1 MFIDPETLK
10 PYLPSPAY
18 FLCCFD
24 VYDREETLGEEL
36 EKYNPNV
43 AADRREL
50 ILRYCMP
57 MKRSYRQKFLLVQ
70 CLEFALEEK
79 GYDFKSLFQYDP
91 EAYSS
96 FPDGWDEMDDSR
108 IFFEDI
114 YRLAMI
120 EWAEDLRKA
129 SLEDQATW

>member
-70 CLEFALEEK
+70 CLEFSLEEK

>member
-1 MFIDPETLK
+1 MLIDPETSK

-36 EKYNPNV
+36 EKYNPN
-43 AADRREL
+43 AAVDRERL
-50 ILRYCMP
+50 ILKYCMP
-57 MKRSYRQKFLLVQ
+57 MKRSYRQKFLLVE
-70 CLEFALEEK
+70 CLKLALLEED
-79 GYDFKSLFQYDP
+79 YDFQSLFKYDP

-96 FPDGWDEMDDSR
+96 FPDGWDEMDNSR
-108 IFFEDI
+108 FFFEDI
-114 YRLAMI
+114 HRLAMV
-120 EWAEDLRKA
+120 EWAADLSKA

>member
-1 MFIDPETLK
+1 MLIDPETSK

-36 EKYNPNV
+36 EKYNPN
-43 AADRREL
+43 AAVDRESL
-50 ILRYCMP
+50 ILKYCMP
-57 MKRSYRQKFLLVQ
+57 MKRSYRQKFLLVE
-70 CLEFALEEK
+70 CLKLALLEED
-79 GYDFKSLFQYDP
+79 YDFQSLFQYDP

-96 FPDGWDEMDDSR
+96 FPDGWDEMDNSR
-108 IFFEDI
+108 VFFEDI
-114 YRLAMI
+114 YRLAMV
-120 EWAEDLRKA
+120 EWAADLSKA